1 LYNIGENRNKNKY
14 KNTKVF
20 KIKIQKENKNMFN
33 KFDELKDI
41 IAKIELELNKA
52 KSIFDELGVDTTS
65 SVNDFSSKAQ
75 SVGSEK
81 IEGGN
86 KVVEGVFDGQ
96 QMIGPDGKRYS
107 IPANYC
113 SKSKLVEGDILKL
126 IVKPDGGFIYKQIGP
141 IERKRLKGILS
152 KDPLTGEFKAHAGDK
167 EYKLLKASVTYFHGD
182 ADDEAVILVPEDGES
197 VWAAVENII
206 SKLNAN
212 NNPEDEGESD
222 TYDNDLNEFD
232 I

>member
-1 LYNIGENRNKNKY
+1 
-14 KNTKVF
+14 
-20 KIKIQKENKNMFN
+20 MFN

-52 KSIFDELGVDTTS
+52 KSIFDELGVDLKTAS
-65 SVNDFSSKAQ
+65 NDFSTKAQ

-81 IEGGN
+81 IEGNN
-86 KVVEGVFDGQ
+86 KVIEGVFDGQ

-126 IVKPDGGFIYKQIGP
+126 IVKPDGSFIYKQIGP
-141 IERKRLKGILS
+141 IERKRVKGVLS
-152 KDPLTGEFKAHAGDK
+152 KDPVTGEFKAHAGGK
-167 EYKLLKASVTYFHGD
+167 EYKVLKASVTYFHGD
-182 ADDEAVILVPEDGES
+182 AEDEVVILVPEDGDS

-206 SKLNAN
+206 SKLH
-212 NNPEDEGESD
+212 PEGEEE
-222 TYDNDLNEFD
+222 NDSYEDLTEFD

>member
-1 LYNIGENRNKNKY
+1 
-14 KNTKVF
+14 
-20 KIKIQKENKNMFN
+20 MFN
-33 KFDELKDI
+33 KFDELKDV
-41 IAKIELELNKA
+41 IAKMELELNKA
-52 KSIFDELGVDTTS
+52 KSIFNELGVDLDQN
-65 SVNDFSSKAQ
+65 VNDFSSKAQ

-81 IEGGN
+81 IEGNN

-141 IERKRLKGILS
+141 IERKRLKGVLS
-152 KDPLTGEFKAHAGDK
+152 KDPVTGEFKAHAGGK
-167 EYKLLKASVTYFHGD
+167 EYKVLKASVTYFHGD
-182 ADDEAVILVPEDGES
+182 ADDEVVILVPEDGES

-206 SKLNAN
+206 SKLQGMNDN
-212 NNPEDEGESD
+212 NESLETDDSEGS
-222 TYDNDLNEFD
+222 YSSDLNEFD

>member
-1 LYNIGENRNKNKY
+1 
-14 KNTKVF
+14 
-20 KIKIQKENKNMFN
+20 MFN

-41 IAKIELELNKA
+41 ISKIELELNKA
-52 KSIFDELGVDTTS
+52 KSIFNELGEETS
-65 SVNDFSSKAQ
+65 NEFNNFSFKAQ

-81 IEGGN
+81 TEGGN
-86 KVVEGVFDGQ
+86 KIIEGVFDGQ
-96 QMIGPDGKRYS
+96 QMVGPDGKRYS

-113 SKSKLVEGDILKL
+113 SKSKLVEGDVLKL

-152 KDPLTGEFKAHAGDK
+152 KDPVTGEFKAHAGGR
-167 EYKLLKASVTYFHGD
+167 EYRVLKASVTYFHGD
-182 ADDEAVILVPEDGES
+182 ADDEVVILVPEDGDA

-206 SKLNAN
+206 SQGVN
-212 NNPEDEGESD
+212 NDPD
-222 TYDNDLNEFD
+222 TDFNNEEAYTDLNDLN

>member
-1 LYNIGENRNKNKY
+1 
-14 KNTKVF
+14 
-20 KIKIQKENKNMFN
+20 MFN

-41 IAKIELELNKA
+41 IAKIELELNRA
-52 KSIFDELGVDTTS
+52 KSIFNELGS
-65 SVNDFSSKAQ
+65 SLDNTNNDFSSKAQ

-81 IEGGN
+81 IEGDN

-96 QMIGPDGKRYS
+96 QMVGPDGKRYS

-126 IVKPDGGFIYKQIGP
+126 IIKPDGGFIYKQIGP
-141 IERKRLKGILS
+141 IERKRVKGVLS
-152 KDPLTGEFKAHAGDK
+152 KDPVTGEFKAHAGGK

-182 ADDEAVILVPEDGES
+182 AEDEIVILVPEDGES

-206 SKLNAN
+206 SKLQAN
-212 NNPEDEGESD
+212 NTESEEKKD
-222 TYDNDLNEFD
+222 NLYDNNLDEFD

>member
-1 LYNIGENRNKNKY
+1 
-14 KNTKVF
+14 
-20 KIKIQKENKNMFN
+20 MFN

-52 KSIFDELGVDTTS
+52 KSIFDELGDNSGVNS
-65 SVNDFSSKAQ
+65 NDFSIRAQ

-81 IEGGN
+81 IEGDN
-86 KVVEGVFDGQ
+86 KVIEGVFDGQ
-96 QMIGPDGKRYS
+96 QMVGPDGKRYS

-126 IVKPDGGFIYKQIGP
+126 IVKPDGSFIYKQIGP
-141 IERKRLKGILS
+141 IERKRVKGILS
-152 KDPLTGEFKAHAGDK
+152 KDPVTGEFKAHTGDK
-167 EYKLLKASVTYFHGD
+167 EYKVLKASVTYFHGD
-182 ADDEAVILVPEDGES
+182 AEDEIVILVPEDGDS

-206 SKLNAN
+206 SKLH
-212 NNPEDEGESD
+212 PKGGEE
-222 TYDNDLNEFD
+222 NEFD

>member
-1 LYNIGENRNKNKY
+1 
-14 KNTKVF
+14 
-20 KIKIQKENKNMFN
+20 MFN

-52 KSIFDELGVDTTS
+52 KLIFDELGVNTEA

-81 IEGGN
+81 IEGNN

-96 QMIGPDGKRYS
+96 QMVGPDGKRYS

-141 IERKRLKGILS
+141 IERKRLKGVLS
-152 KDPLTGEFKAHAGDK
+152 KDPVTGEFKVHANGK
-167 EYKLLKASVTYFHGD
+167 EYKVLKAAVTYFHGD
-182 ADDEAVILVPEDGES
+182 ADDEIVILVPEDGES
-197 VWAAVENII
+197 VWAAVENLI
-206 SKLNAN
+206 SKLKAN
-212 NNPEDEGESD
+212 NESLD
-222 TYDNDLNEFD
+222 VDDGDDSYNSDLNEFD